1 LFQPAREA
9 QYNSQQA
16 PFQSPFVTAA
26 AAAFIRQV
34 LHRICLIK
42 NILSPFLFDSL
53 VSFHFMH
60 RFILAIENN
69 DALQQYVF
77 VSSSFVCGNRHL
89 CHGSSA
95 IP

>member
-16 PFQSPFVTAA
+16 PFVTAAA

>member
-16 PFQSPFVTAA
+16 PFVTAAA

-42 NILSPFLFDSL
+42 NILSPPSVRFIGF
-53 VSFHFMH
+53 VSFYAQVYS
-60 RFILAIENN
+60 R
-69 DALQQYVF
+69 
-77 VSSSFVCGNRHL
+77 NRK
-89 CHGSSA
+89 
-95 IP
+95 

>member
-1 LFQPAREA
+1 LFQLAREA

-42 NILSPFLFDSL
+42 NILSPPSVRFIGF
-53 VSFHFMH
+53 VSFYAQVYS
-60 RFILAIENN
+60 R
-69 DALQQYVF
+69 
-77 VSSSFVCGNRHL
+77 NRK
-89 CHGSSA
+89 
-95 IP
+95 